1 MYFIKNTSP
10 KYVQVQFLAQQNA
23 QKRAQNVQEEET
35 GLSTEEYWHSNS
47 ANRHFHS
54 TDWHRLLIGPKCN

>member
-35 GLSTEEYWHSNS
+35 GLSTEEYWH
-47 ANRHFHS
+47 FHS
-54 TDWHRLLIGPKCN
+54 ADWHKL